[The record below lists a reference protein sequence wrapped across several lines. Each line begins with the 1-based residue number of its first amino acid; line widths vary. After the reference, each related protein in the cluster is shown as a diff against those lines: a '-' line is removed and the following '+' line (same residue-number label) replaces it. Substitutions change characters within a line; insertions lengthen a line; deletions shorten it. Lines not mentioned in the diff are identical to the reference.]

1 MVAWRD
7 QPSNPKPDLGVRLPN
22 LSPHVPEW
30 WRGEP
35 NSPKLRRSATPPC
48 KGLQA
53 AATLNPVLHLAC
65 SWLQPKVRERRAGKK
80 RNIRDLEPKLAYV
93 ERGSEQDLLS

>member
-1 MVAWRD
+1 MVDGRA
-7 QPSNPKPDLGVRLPN
+7 QLSQAKEGCNPTR
-22 LSPHVPEW
+22 
-30 WRGEP
+30 
-35 NSPKLRRSATPPC
+35 

-65 SWLQPKVRERRAGKK
+65 SWLQPEVREKREGKK